1 MINKE
6 GAIFWAREEFGGAEL
21 GDIRRTRR
29 AVKVAAGLVRE
40 PASSIPRAL
49 GNDADIKGAYR
60 LIENDG
66 VSHAGLLSGHVKHA
80 VDLVSK
86 EKKKVLVVQDT
97 TSLNFG
103 EREGLGPIHDR
114 LASKGMY
121 AHTAL
126 AVTYERHEVLG
137 VLDQQVWVRSEKK
150 RPRNESGYARKKRE
164 RESEVWRKGQ
174 EHVAEALGGKG
185 TGSPQVIAVFDREG
199 DIFEAFEELERL
211 GHSFIIRATRNR
223 LLDTEAR
230 DGSASEGTEG
240 RRYLLDEVMKAPIRA
255 RKEMTVPGRSGRP
268 ARVAGLE
275 IRAMEALVRPP
286 SNRGRQGMSLP
297 LNIVLAV
304 ESHPPTGVEPL
315 IWYLVSKEPIASEQ
329 DVLDVVRGYEA
340 RWLIEEFHM
349 GLKTG
354 CSLEDRQMETRT
366 VLENF
371 LAFATVIAC
380 QMLTLRDLARR
391 PEPVAAQSVLRP
403 TQLEVLWRLKPRLP
417 KECTAR
423 EALRAIATLGG
434 FMGRKGDGE
443 PGWRTLWRGLEKLT
457 TVESGY
463 LLALERC
470 GQ

>member
-1 MINKE
+1 MIDKE
-6 GAIFWAREEFGGAEL
+6 GAAAWAWREFGQAEL
-21 GDIRRTRR
+21 GDARRTRR
-29 AVKVAAGLVRE
+29 AVKFAAKLVCG

-49 GNDADIKGAYR
+49 SNDAEIKGAYR

-66 VSHAGLLSGHVKHA
+66 VNHAGLLSGHVKHTA
-80 VDLVSK
+80 ERVRN
-86 EKKKVLVVQDT
+86 EEKVLVVQDT
-97 TSLNFG
+97 TTLNFG

-137 VLDQQVWVRSEKK
+137 VLDQQVWVRDAKK

-174 EHVAEALGGKG
+174 EHVAEVLGRMGKG
-185 TGSPQVIAVFDREG
+185 TPRVIAVFDREG
-199 DIFEAFEELERL
+199 DIFEAFEEQERL

-223 LLDTEAR
+223 LLNTEAM
-230 DGSASEGTEG
+230 DESAAKGTGG

-255 RKEMTVPGRSGRP
+255 RKEVTVPARSGRP
-268 ARVAGLE
+268 ARVAELE
-275 IRAMEALVRPP
+275 IRAMEAVVRPP
-286 SNRGRQGMSLP
+286 INRMRRGVSLS

-304 ESHPPTGVEPL
+304 EPDPPAGCDPL
-315 IWYLVSKEPIASEQ
+315 IWYLVTREPIATEH
-329 DVLDVVRGYEA
+329 DVLEVVRGYEA

-354 CSLEDRQMETRT
+354 CRLEDRQMETRA

-371 LAFATVIAC
+371 LAFATVIAW
-380 QMLTLRDLARR
+380 QMLALRDIARR
-391 PEPVAAQSVLRP
+391 PEPIAAQTVLRP
-403 TQLEVLWRLKPRLP
+403 TQLEVLRRLKPRLP
-417 KECTAR
+417 KGCTAR

-443 PGWRTLWRGLEKLT
+443 PGWRTLWRGLEKLASI
-457 TVESGY
+457 ESGY